1 MLASPS
7 NGISNSSKI
16 RQKLLENRV
25 EIARKRGIQRMMK
38 TGFARFYRGKK
49 KVGNLCTNG
58 STYAKI
64 TCVDIAGL

>member
-38 TGFARFYRGKK
+38 KRDLLDFIEERKK
-49 KVGNLCTNG
+49 LE
-58 STYAKI
+58 TYVQMVPLMLK
-64 TCVDIAGL
+64 

>member
-38 TGFARFYRGKK
+38 NRICQILSREEKSWKLMYKWFH
-49 KVGNLCTNG
+49 LC
-58 STYAKI
+58 
-64 TCVDIAGL
+64 

>member
-25 EIARKRGIQRMMK
+25 EIARKRGDTANDEKPDLLDFIEER
-38 TGFARFYRGKK
+38 KK
-49 KVGNLCTNG
+49 LE
-58 STYAKI
+58 TYVQMVPLMLK
-64 TCVDIAGL
+64 

>member
-1 MLASPS
+1 MLESPS

-38 TGFARFYRGKK
+38 NRI
-49 KVGNLCTNG
+49 C
-58 STYAKI
+58 
-64 TCVDIAGL
+64 

>member
-7 NGISNSSKI
+7 NGILNPSKI

-38 TGFARFYRGKK
+38 NRI
-49 KVGNLCTNG
+49 C
-58 STYAKI
+58 
-64 TCVDIAGL
+64 

>member
-7 NGISNSSKI
+7 KGISNSSKI

-38 TGFARFYRGKK
+38 NWICQILSRKEKSWKLMYKWSH
-49 KVGNLCTNG
+49 LC
-58 STYAKI
+58 
-64 TCVDIAGL
+64 

>member
-38 TGFARFYRGKK
+38 NRIY
-49 KVGNLCTNG
+49 
-58 STYAKI
+58 
-64 TCVDIAGL
+64 